1 MPRSI
6 LRAGLAALALTT
18 AVPFA
23 APQGS
28 PFGGVAWGARI
39 PDRRKSSDEREGFKL
54 RIPQIVLEGSQQYA
68 GGMSAPCSI

>member
-39 PDRRKSSDEREGFKL
+39 PDRRKSSD
-54 RIPQIVLEGSQQYA
+54 
-68 GGMSAPCSI
+68 